1 MFKVVRSAWM
11 VSSLNK
17 RYSRLLSQSQF
28 SASCC
33 LIPPTLGT
41 VTEFLLLWVVLE
53 KAWRTEVFSNLG
65 SRVVF
70 IDPMCNGVVCPS
82 CSLEGGDGGLVCVL
96 ICKPS
101 HLLWVDI
108 PVSVNSDF
116 QGGLENF
123 TCIHVVIS

>member
-1 MFKVVRSAWM
+1 MVRSAWM

-17 RYSRLLSQSQF
+17 RYSQLLSQSQF

-33 LIPPTLGT
+33 LIPPTLET
-41 VTEFLLLWVVLE
+41 VTELLLLWVVLE
-53 KAWRTEVFSNLG
+53 KAWRTEVFSSLG
-65 SRVVF
+65 SGVVF
-70 IDPMCNGVVCPS
+70 IDPMCNGDVCPS
-82 CSLEGGDGGLVCVL
+82 CSLEGGGGRDGRLVCVL

-123 TCIHVVIS
+123 TCIHV